1 MTIRGTE
8 SPDADDPDDAEDQ
21 RQGEAEQDQPDDH
34 RGRCTAPAA
43 QPAQSRAERCEIL
56 QLSVDAVGVGGTAPG
71 EVGRLAA
78 RLVGLVVTVPPGLR
92 VHDTS
97 MPQYQAVSRCVRKRL
112 RTPVSPVTMASGSAR
127 PYSHSSR
134 SEALPCNSAPGDSAW
149 PRRQRTLRFGPSSTI
164 HAASAS
170 VASSRS
176 VSPSGVA
183 SETSVEKVR
192 NSSIESTAVGR
203 SIANVLPA
211 ACSAS

>member
-34 RGRCTAPAA
+34 RGRRPAPAA
-43 QPAQSRAERCEIL
+43 EAAQSGAERCEIL
-56 QLSVDAVGVGGTAPG
+56 QLPVDAVGVGSTAPG

-78 RLVGLVVTVPPGLR
+78 RLVGLVVTARPGLG

-97 MPQYQAVSRCVRKRL
+97 IPQYQAVSRWVRNRL

-127 PYSHSSR
+127 PYSHSRR
-134 SEALPCNSAPGDSAW
+134 SEALACNSAPADSAR
-149 PRRQRTLRFGPSSTI
+149 PRLQRTVLFGPSSTM

-176 VSPSGVA
+176 A
-183 SETSVEKVR
+183 S
-192 NSSIESTAVGR
+192 
-203 SIANVLPA
+203 
-211 ACSAS
+211 